1 MTCEELL
8 QALNEYV
15 DGTLDLSQLECQ
27 QFAEHLKGC
36 HPCQVVVDTIRGTI
50 QLYRAGEPYPLPPEF
65 ATRLQQLLQARWQ
78 AKFPAS
84 APAGTPRR

>member
-36 HPCQVVVDTIRGTI
+36 HPCQLVVDTIRGTI

-65 ATRLQQLLQARWQ
+65 TARLQQLLQARWQ
-78 AKFPAS
+78 AKFS
-84 APAGTPRR
+84 TKGNAGVVGR